1 MKINSKVRYG
11 LRTMIEIALN
21 GNDKGTFQKDISK
34 KQQISEKYL
43 DQIIASL
50 KSSDLITSIS
60 GKKSGYILTKPKN
73 KISIY
78 DIYKSFEPELYI
90 VQCIKKSSVCVGC
103 NYFNCGSSN
112 EYWGQLNNIIV
123 ESLKNTT
130 LADIVQNH
138 IKINLQR
145 EKV

>member
-21 GNDKGTFQKDISK
+21 GNEKGTFQKDISK

-43 DQIIASL
+43 DQIVASL
-50 KSSDLITSIS
+50 KAADLITSLN

-73 KISIY
+73 QISIY
-78 DIYKSFEPELYI
+78 DIYKSFESELYI
-90 VQCIKKSSVCVGC
+90 VKCIKNSSICVGC
-103 NYFNCGSSN
+103 NSLNCGSSN
-112 EYWGQLNNIIV
+112 AYWKQLNNLIV

-130 LADIVQNH
+130 LEDIVNNH
-138 IKINLQR
+138 IEINT
-145 EKV
+145 